1 MDSLFGELDIASA
14 NDNPFFK
21 PDGTYLC
28 EISKAEIKTSK
39 AGNKGFTLD
48 YLIVDDE
55 PHSKK
60 GKKIQ
65 EWKPIPM
72 PWQLKGYATK
82 EEMESGK
89 YNTDNDQDEIKE
101 RAERNMSFLKSR
113 LKDFG
118 VPVEMMNSV
127 DSEYLLNKVPQLWV
141 TIKNQDG
148 NERITGVKVAE
159 DTERDPFA

>member
-1 MDSLFGELDIASA
+1 MDGLFGELDIASA

-48 YLIVDDE
+48 YLIIEGD
-55 PHSKK
+55 KK

-72 PWQLKGYATK
+72 PWHFKGYKTK
-82 EEMESGK
+82 EEMESGV
-89 YNTDNDQDEIKE
+89 YNTDNDQDQIKE
-101 RAERNMSFLKSR
+101 SAERNMSFLKQR

-127 DSEYLLNKVPQLWV
+127 DAEYLLNKVPQLNV
-141 TIKNQDG
+141 TIQNKDG
-148 NERITGVKVAE
+148 NERITGVKIADE
-159 DTERDPFA
+159 GSSRDPFA